1 MSDWRPSASFD
12 ALRLR
17 ARLNSAVREFFFQR
31 GVLEV
36 ETPIMSQA
44 GNTEP
49 NIASFALEFSG
60 RTDGGARTRWL
71 RTSPEHPLKR
81 LLAAGLGDCYELGR
95 VFRDGEA
102 GGRHNPEFTMLEWYR
117 LAMDHVQLAAE
128 TADLV
133 RMALALVGR
142 EASVGSVTYRDL
154 YLRELGIDPMT
165 APDDALRGALGDVVI
180 DPRGLVR
187 DDWLD
192 LLMTH
197 RIQPGLSPD
206 AILVVRDYPA
216 SQCALA
222 RIRGPDHATAGDLP
236 VAERFEL
243 YLGPLELANGY
254 HELADA
260 GEQRS
265 RFERDLM
272 VRQGRGLQ
280 PPAID
285 ERLLAALAHGL
296 PGCAGVAL
304 GVDRLLMAM
313 LGTDA
318 IADVLAFD
326 FARA

>member
-1 MSDWRPSASFD
+1 MSADWRPSASFD

-17 ARLNSAVREFFFQR
+17 AELNARIRGFFQSR

-36 ETPIMSQA
+36 ETPVMSLA
-44 GNTEP
+44 GNTDP
-49 NIASFALEFSG
+49 NIASFSLAFSG
-60 RTDGGARTRWL
+60 RTDGASRTRWL
-71 RTSPEHPLKR
+71 RTSPEYPLKR
-81 LLAAGLGDCYELGR
+81 LLAAGFGDCYELGR

-117 LAMDHVQLAAE
+117 LGWDHHRLVEETAELIQLAL
-128 TADLV
+128 TLV
-133 RMALALVGR
+133 DRSATLERVR
-142 EASVGSVTYRDL
+142 YRDL
-154 YLRELGIDPMT
+154 YRRELDLDPMT
-165 APDDALRGALGDVVI
+165 ASDGSLRDALGDVVI
-180 DPRGLVR
+180 DPSGLTR

-197 RIQPGLSPD
+197 RLQPAFPVD
-206 AILVVRDYPA
+206 RMTAVVDYPA

-222 RIRGPDHATAGDLP
+222 RVAPDEDGVP
-236 VAERFEL
+236 VAQRFEL

-260 GEQRS
+260 AEQGARFDRDRALRGS
-265 RFERDLM
+265 REDA
-272 VRQGRGLQ
+272 V
-280 PPAID
+280 PPRD
-285 ERLLAALAHGL
+285 ERLLEALASGF
-296 PGCAGVAL
+296 PDCAGVAL

-313 LGTDA
+313 LGADR